1 MTWWIYSLAER
12 CEIVEKKAKMKN
24 NILVALSI
32 KNTDPLNEVQH
43 TELIFTI
50 YCFFLSFC
58 KVIPDRERARIT
70 NLSTPIILCV
80 QWEYYEFKL

>member
-1 MTWWIYSLAER
+1 MTCWIYSLAER

-43 TELIFTI
+43 TEVIFTI
-50 YCFFLSFC
+50 SSFFLSV
-58 KVIPDRERARIT
+58 K
-70 NLSTPIILCV
+70 
-80 QWEYYEFKL
+80 